1 MLITEAVAQT
11 AEATKAA
18 VDAADTLFQ
27 YKVLGAVCVLLIIA
41 VAILFWLLV
50 RSWERTGKLTELVAG
65 EVSANKT
72 ATLAITATLER
83 MQSAQASAAEALREQ
98 AHETAKEIS
107 ETRHA
112 VANHHAGVN
121 AVVNLLVRHDRGA
134 A

>member
-18 VDAADTLFQ
+18 VDAADILFQ
-27 YKVLGAVCVLLIIA
+27 YKVLGVVCALLVAAVVG
-41 VAILFWLLV
+41 LFWLLV
-50 RSWERTGKLTELVAG
+50 RSWERTGKLTELATG
-65 EVSANKT
+65 EVSAQKT
-72 ATLAITATLER
+72 ATLALTATLER
-83 MQSAQASAAEALREQ
+83 MQAAQAAAADALREQ